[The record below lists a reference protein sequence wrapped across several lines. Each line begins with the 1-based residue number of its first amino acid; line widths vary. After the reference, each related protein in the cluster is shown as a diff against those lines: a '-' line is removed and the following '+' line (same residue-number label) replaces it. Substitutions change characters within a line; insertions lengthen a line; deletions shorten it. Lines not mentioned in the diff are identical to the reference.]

1 MAATQKKIEEAL
13 AHVREAE
20 KSLKTSLLKWKPDY
34 DLAADEYNAAATC
47 YKTAKQYSQCREC
60 LLKAVENYKLNRSFF
75 SAGKCLDQAALVSK
89 EIGDFET
96 IFKLCERAACMYQE
110 HGVPDTAALSLDK
123 GAKIIES
130 TLPEKALHMYEHA
143 VDIVMTEDRP
153 RQAAEFQSKV
163 SRLNVKL
170 QKYDEA
176 TDSIRREICYHQA
189 GENSPAIGRL
199 TVALVLVQLARGDP
213 VAAEKAYREW
223 GSYCEQEEVNT
234 LEMLI
239 QAFDEEDGDMARKAL
254 NSPFIKHMDN
264 EYAKLSRCLP
274 VPKTSQETKKPGV
287 TDTYPPYT
295 SSSSGD
301 VDALAK
307 GVGDA
312 SISQGDD
319 EDLDLC

>member
-13 AHVREAE
+13 AHIREAE

-34 DLAADEYNAAATC
+34 DIAADEYNAAATC
-47 YKTAKQYSQCREC
+47 YKTAKQYAQCREC
-60 LLKAVENYKLNRSFF
+60 LMKAVENYKLNRSFF
-75 SAGKCLDQAALVSK
+75 SAGKCLDQVALVSK
-89 EIGDFET
+89 EMGDMET
-96 IFKLCERAACMYQE
+96 IFKVCERAACMYQE
-110 HGVPDTAALSLDK
+110 HGTPDTAALSLDK

-130 TLPEKALHMYEHA
+130 HLPEKALHMYEHA

-163 SRLNVKL
+163 SRINLKL
-170 QKYDEA
+170 QKYDA
-176 TDSIRREICYHQA
+176 TTDSLRREISYHQA
-189 GENSPAIGRL
+189 GENMPAIGRL

-223 GSYCEQEEVNT
+223 GSTCEVEEVQT

-254 NSPFIKHMDN
+254 NSPFIKHMDV
-264 EYAKLSRCLP
+264 EYAKLARSLP
-274 VPKTSQETKKPGV
+274 VPKSSQEKKPGV

-295 SSSSGD
+295 SSSGGE
-301 VDALAK
+301 VDSVTR
-307 GVGDA
+307 GVADA

-319 EDLDLC
+319 EELDLC